1 MTVVFWARVDDV
13 DDLMVGIGMD
23 SGSGAGHSSA
33 LALATAPTAVL
44 ASVVSPPAPPVT
56 LVEGHY
62 AALAGQLGL
71 HMDLKFVFNL
81 AIAATYNFDYMD
93 FNLSPVVN
101 LVVNINVNPGL
112 DVDVLNPA
120 ASHNLGRLLDD
131 QATLDEILTGPSMP
145 YTREGVVSQKRGR
158 GDGGDAGPWLG
169 R

>member
-1 MTVVFWARVDDV
+1 MTGVFWAGVDDV
-13 DDLMVGIGMD
+13 DNLMVGIGMD

-44 ASVVSPPAPPVT
+44 ASVASSPAPPVT
-56 LVEGHY
+56 LVEDHY

-71 HMDLKFVFNL
+71 HMDLKFVFDL
-81 AIAATYNFDYMD
+81 AIAATFNFDYMD
-93 FNLSPVVN
+93 FNLSPVVK

-112 DVDVLNPA
+112 DVDILNPA

-131 QATLDEILTGPSMP
+131 QATLDQILTEPSVP
-145 YTREGVVSQKRGR
+145 YTREGVVSQKRGQSDG
-158 GDGGDAGPWLG
+158 GDGGPWLE